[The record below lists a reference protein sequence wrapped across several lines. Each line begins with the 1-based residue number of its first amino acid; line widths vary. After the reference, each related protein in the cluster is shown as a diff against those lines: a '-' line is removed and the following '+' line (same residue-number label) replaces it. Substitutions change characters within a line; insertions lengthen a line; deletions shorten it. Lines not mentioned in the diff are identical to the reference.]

1 MTFYMENSLLA
12 FKVLSTAQSIYN
24 SKFSFLTGPQIQR
37 TGLWLPSRKRG
48 RGGIA
53 WEFGI
58 SEGRD
63 QQDVATQRDALAF
76 EALHRLSPADIF

>member
-1 MTFYMENSLLA
+1 MENSLLA

-48 RGGIA
+48 QGGIA

-58 SEGRD
+58 SRCKLLYIGWINRELYPISCD
-63 QQDVATQRDALAF
+63 KL
-76 EALHRLSPADIF
+76 